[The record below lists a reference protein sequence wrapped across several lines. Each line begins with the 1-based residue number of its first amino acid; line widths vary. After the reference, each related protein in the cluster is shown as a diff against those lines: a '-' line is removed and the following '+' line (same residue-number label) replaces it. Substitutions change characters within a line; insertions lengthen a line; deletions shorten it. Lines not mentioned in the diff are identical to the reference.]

1 MLSWFLN
8 PLRGSIKFYRA
19 NGLYKRGSFA
29 SAVTEYR
36 ESLQY
41 QPNRAVAHFNL
52 GLALYK
58 TGERRLARKE
68 WEYVLE
74 LSASK
79 NNYLYEQAQ
88 IMLRQF
94 S

>member
-1 MLSWFLN
+1 M
-8 PLRGSIKFYRA
+8 KFYHA
-19 NGLYKRGSFA
+19 NGLYKAGDFA
-29 SAVTEYR
+29 GAVKEYR
-36 ESLQY
+36 EVLEY

-68 WEYVLE
+68 WECVLE
-74 LSASK
+74 LSASTNK
-79 NNYLYEQAQ
+79 YLHEQAQ